1 MAYQL
6 CLMIIL
12 GGGSEGASVGHL
24 LYSKPWMTG
33 VFYLY
38 HLPFISP
45 EPDGVGAVLILGMM
59 KPRFREVKRSPKV
72 ESCFMTQQKVKLGS
86 L

>member
-1 MAYQL
+1 
-6 CLMIIL
+6 
-12 GGGSEGASVGHL
+12 
-24 LYSKPWMTG
+24 MTG

-38 HLPFISP
+38 HLPFISQ
-45 EPDGVGAVLILGMM
+45 ETDGVGDVFILGMT
-59 KPRFREVKRSPKV
+59 KPGFRGVKRSPKV